1 MIRKNACNVVI
12 IFLWIAPFLF
22 SDELMAQKDSLKS
35 HQILLFPVLTKSIE
49 TSWSFGVA
57 SSSTFKFSKKDTAS
71 RTSNIQTIIL
81 YSLKKQFV
89 AAINGAQYFKN
100 ERYILN
106 EQMSYSSFP
115 DKFWGLGK
123 HSPDSAEEDYNF
135 KQYYIYLHLMRHL
148 GNNIY
153 IGLLYEFQNLMEIDY
168 KIGGVFDQQQIV
180 GRNPYKISGLGF
192 SLTYDNRNNAFSPDK
207 GNFAQIYFNHFDKSI
222 GSDFSYTNLV
232 IDLRKFFPIGKKNV
246 LALQAYSFSNMGN
259 DVPLRS
265 LATLGGMGSMRG
277 YYDGRYRD
285 KQQLVFQ
292 SELRHSINKR
302 FGIVGFGNFGDV
314 GHNISDFA
322 IKDVKYTY
330 GAGLRYAINKSEKL
344 NIRLD
349 YGIGPGKN
357 QGLYFELG
365 EAF

>member
-1 MIRKNACNVVI
+1 MIPKKACYLVI
-12 IFLWIAPFLF
+12 IFLWIGPSLF
-22 SDELMAQKDSLKS
+22 SDALMAQKDSLKS

-71 RTSNIQTIIL
+71 RTSNIQTIML

-123 HSPDSAEEDYNF
+123 HSPDSAEEDYTF
-135 KQYYIYLHLMRHL
+135 QQYYIYLHLMRHL
-148 GNNIY
+148 GNNIFAGVLFEY
-153 IGLLYEFQNLMEIDY
+153 QNLLEVNY
-168 KIGGVFDQQQIV
+168 KKGGLFDQQQVV
-180 GRNPYKISGLGF
+180 GRNGSKISGLGL
-192 SLTYDNRNNAFSPDK
+192 SLTFDNRTNAFAPNS
-207 GNFAQIYFNHFDKSI
+207 GSFAQIYFNHFNPI
-222 GSDFSYTNLV
+222 FGSEYLYTNFV
-232 IDLRKFFPIGKKNV
+232 IDLRKYISVSSKDV
-246 LALQAYSFSNMGN
+246 LAFQGYSYSNIGN
-259 DVPLRS
+259 EIPLRS

-285 KQQLVFQ
+285 RQQLVFQ
-292 SELRHSINKR
+292 TELRHSFNKR
-302 FGIVGFGNFGDV
+302 FGAVAFGNIGDV
-314 GHNISDFA
+314 GHNFTDFSLP
-322 IKDVKYTY
+322 DLKYTY
-330 GAGLRYAINKSEKL
+330 GAGLRYAINRSEKL
-344 NIRLD
+344 NLRLD

-357 QGLYFELG
+357 HGLYFELG

>member
-1 MIRKNACNVVI
+1 LFNVLIISLIACTTVSNSVI
-12 IFLWIAPFLF
+12 
-22 SDELMAQKDSLKS
+22 AQKDSLHS

-57 SSSTFKFSKKDTAS
+57 GSSTFRFSKKDTAS
-71 RTSNIQTIIL
+71 RTSNLQAIML

-100 ERYILN
+100 EQYILN
-106 EQMSYSSFP
+106 EQISYSSFP

-153 IGLLYEFQNLMEIDY
+153 VGLIYEFQNLMQVNY
-168 KIGGVFDQQQIV
+168 KPGGVFDQQQIV
-180 GRNPYKISGLGF
+180 GRDPYKISGLGL
-192 SLTYDNRNNAFSPDK
+192 SLTYDDRNNAFSPNK
-207 GNFAQIYFNHFDKSI
+207 GNFAQIYFNHFDPAI

-232 IDLRKFFPIGKKNV
+232 VDLRKFIPLSIKNI
-246 LALQAYSFSNMGN
+246 LALQAYSFSNMGK

-265 LATLGGMGSMRG
+265 LATLGGMSSMRG

-285 KQQLVFQ
+285 RQQLVFQ
-292 SELRHSINKR
+292 AELRHSFNKR
-302 FGIVGFGNFGDV
+302 FGAVAFGNFGDV
-314 GHNISDFA
+314 GHNISDFSFQ
-322 IKDVKYTY
+322 DLKYTY